1 MILRLKAHMAPKRLS
16 RGASFVARMVP
27 GIMAA
32 MTTAFFGCG
41 GKVVFDTNA
50 GGAGGSAS
58 ASKAVGAT
66 SSKSVASSSSTGG
79 AQCPKEHPIQGAPCS
94 PSGLVC
100 QLPNDCCGSAASCI
114 DGKWSIPIADCSQLC
129 TVCGPTLECASS
141 AVCVATQVVN
151 TTLYD
156 CKPNP
161 CQGQPLT
168 CGCASPVCEA
178 IPASCVSAS
187 GAQITCDT
195 GTKG

>member
-1 MILRLKAHMAPKRLS
+1 MMLRSKAH
-16 RGASFVARMVP
+16 V
-27 GIMAA
+27 IA
-32 MTTAFFGCG
+32 MLTTALFGCG

-66 SSKSVASSSSTGG
+66 SSKSVASSSTGG

-94 PSGLVC
+94 PNGLVC

-114 DGKWSIPIADCSQLC
+114 DGKWSIPVADCSQIC
-129 TVCGPTLECASS
+129 VVCGPTLECASS

-178 IPASCVSAS
+178 IPAVCVSAS
-187 GAQITCDT
+187 GMQVNCDT